1 MCFFHQ
7 LQVLFRDAL
16 YTFVTQTIF
25 MFGVSLTQLQH
36 SALLNLISFTWDHF
50 VSLCRSHWMAS
61 LLSVGVISLWT
72 SSNPAL
78 IFFRIN
84 GLMVRSHCAFAFL
97 SLSLFKYSGLS
108 IAVHYQI
115 VHLANQYCMLF
126 LFLHSSHVSFYF
138 YVSDQPFFSKYHLV
152 LFLKSEATYILQSS
166 SVIMTFLK
174 SIEILNYKVC
184 IMLRPLPK
192 ALFKLSIPES
202 ESTRLKRYTVFH

>member
-1 MCFFHQ
+1 MACFQGCKHILAAHVKLFINPEFDEKCFFFHQ
-7 LQVLFRDAL
+7 LQVLFRAAL

-108 IAVHYQI
+108 IAVHY
-115 VHLANQYCMLF
+115 
-126 LFLHSSHVSFYF
+126 
-138 YVSDQPFFSKYHLV
+138 
-152 LFLKSEATYILQSS
+152 
-166 SVIMTFLK
+166 
-174 SIEILNYKVC
+174 
-184 IMLRPLPK
+184 
-192 ALFKLSIPES
+192 
-202 ESTRLKRYTVFH
+202 